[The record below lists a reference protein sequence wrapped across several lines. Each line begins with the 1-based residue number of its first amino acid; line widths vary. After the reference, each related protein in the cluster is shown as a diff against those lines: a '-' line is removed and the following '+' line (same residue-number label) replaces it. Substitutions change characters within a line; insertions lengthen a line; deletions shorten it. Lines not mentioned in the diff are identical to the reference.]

1 MFCEAEMCQRYVIL
15 EFVSLKREREKKILN
30 SVDLGVFSCYHSLL
44 YILFHSDFIFF
55 EERHYHWNKLTE
67 GDRAIFLLFFSFW
80 LRCTYYVGV
89 ATLRHHNRF
98 HGCFSITHV
107 SHTFTSNIMRHH
119 LTCTYTNTQNHL
131 FFSQSLKKKSKR
143 AYHTRSLVRDII
155 RYPVESVEIM
165 NLTSCITGMGCFRD
179 MRDACRNNIS
189 FLY

>member
-1 MFCEAEMCQRYVIL
+1 MLTWVFFLVTIPYCIYCFTVTL
-15 EFVSLKREREKKILN
+15 FSLKKDIITEINWQKGTEL
-30 SVDLGVFSCYHSLL
+30 FSS
-44 YILFHSDFIFF
+44 F
-55 EERHYHWNKLTE
+55 
-67 GDRAIFLLFFSFW
+67 FFSFW

-107 SHTFTSNIMRHH
+107 SHTFTSNIMRRH